1 MLPFGKH
8 IKKSCVVDNIFPGKW
23 GNTGEGLALI
33 GEGGSWGVLSGSSLA
48 AGGEQLGQKAGVRK
62 LWWVRVPPSG
72 LPDCIEKKVALI
84 HFQFLT

>member
-1 MLPFGKH
+1 M
-8 IKKSCVVDNIFPGKW
+8 
-23 GNTGEGLALI
+23 
-33 GEGGSWGVLSGSSLA
+33 LSGSSLA
-48 AGGEQLGQKAGVRK
+48 AGGEQLGQKAGVCK